1 MVEDDGG
8 NYCDA
13 WSRLEV
19 PPSASTPAGK
29 AQEPPEDGGCFTDV
43 TRDALLNDARPPP
56 FGSLTA
62 IPIVS
67 SLGNSRGTATGKG
80 DEE

>member
-1 MVEDDGG
+1 MMGETIAMLGAG
-8 NYCDA
+8 
-13 WSRLEV
+13 WRSPL
-19 PPSASTPAGK
+19 SASTPAGK